1 MRVKTITLMDICS
14 QECVV
19 LLNNLTL
26 PEVITVDVIKKI
38 TYNEHMFSSESPVN
52 DRKHFELLLTVAR
65 RYYLDD
71 AKQSEIAGEIGYSRV
86 TVSRLL
92 AEAKRCGMVHI
103 EISHPHERLA
113 TLEKQISSKYRIKEV
128 RVSAASATNT
138 ESTTSRLAAE
148 LLLSHCSSRSTIAIS
163 NGRAVA
169 ATVAQLP
176 RHHWISSCVV
186 PILGMTGSELP
197 FIDSPELCRNMAKR
211 LGGNYWTLPVPL
223 VFETE
228 LAARAMRQEPSVS
241 RTLDLA
247 ARADAA
253 LVGVGSVKESGSSPI
268 LRKWITQNI
277 QREVQKKHAVAHLC
291 GHYIDAKGNHV
302 DTTLCQRTVCLEPA
316 QLRNIPFVVAIAYGE
331 EKVDALHAIL
341 TGRYADALVTDEY
354 TALALIENYNTD

>member
-71 AKQSEIAGEIGYSRV
+71 AKQSEIAEEIGYSRV

-92 AEAKRCGMVHI
+92 AEAKHCGMVHI

-138 ESTTSRLAAE
+138 ESTTGRLAAE
-148 LLLSHCSSRSTIAIS
+148 LLLTHCSSRSTIAIS

-268 LRKWITQNI
+268 LRKWLTPNI

-291 GHYIDAKGNHV
+291 GHYIDATGNHV
-302 DTTLCQRTVCLEPA
+302 DTTLCQRTVCLEPG
-316 QLRNIPFVVAIAYGE
+316 QLRKIPFVVAVAYGE
-331 EKVDALHAIL
+331 EKVDALRAIL